1 VKAMLDQL
9 IIGDK
14 GSCDDFE
21 ASVKERVIHP
31 PKKKSIKKTIPFSN
45 VTHDFSAI
53 NGEVYWEERTLEYIF
68 EIIAN
73 SAEEL
78 EEKKQPFIS
87 WIMNVMNAK
96 LYDPFIPDY
105 HFLATYEDMSVDDSE
120 IEKATITV
128 TFKAYP
134 YMIANFE
141 RKYTEKIEPESS
153 ATVRIYNDSSHKITP
168 TILVAGSVRIV
179 FGNISVALGRGVHK
193 NVFTLEPGLNELHM
207 ENLEKTNDTDLP
219 EIERIAIELGYTTVE
234 ITFIEEVF

>member
-1 VKAMLDQL
+1 MLDQL

-78 EEKKQPFIS
+78 EEKKQAMTVLMKTQTGKDFTFEDRLVTIVAV
-87 WIMNVMNAK
+87 IRIDVEEYTAK
-96 LYDPFIPDY
+96 HRP
-105 HFLATYEDMSVDDSE
+105 
-120 IEKATITV
+120 
-128 TFKAYP
+128 
-134 YMIANFE
+134 
-141 RKYTEKIEPESS
+141 
-153 ATVRIYNDSSHKITP
+153 
-168 TILVAGSVRIV
+168 
-179 FGNISVALGRGVHK
+179 
-193 NVFTLEPGLNELHM
+193 
-207 ENLEKTNDTDLP
+207 LP
-219 EIERIAIELGYTTVE
+219 EAMR
-234 ITFIEEVF
+234 